1 MTIILDA
8 MGSDDYPEPE
18 IFAALE
24 LQKHGEEVLLVGNR
38 SLIDE
43 HLRKLG
49 LTHVK
54 LNIHDAPDIVK
65 MTDKPV

>member
-49 LTHVK
+49 LTHEYS
-54 LNIHDAPDIVK
+54 
-65 MTDKPV
+65 